1 MYISTIF
8 KHINFHQINKTL
20 HIIISSH
27 FYLHINWFPHKCTH
41 MQTMDFIGETINLK
55 NNILYT
61 ITYMK
66 PYIFRP
72 ALLLLLM
79 QKIKI
84 SKISLDD
91 ITELN
96 CVPYLLFIATK
107 YVHFSIYHTCWV
119 PIPGIRDLSIDLR
132 CWPL

>member
-1 MYISTIF
+1 MSISTIF
-8 KHINFHQINKTL
+8 KHIDFHQINKTL
-20 HIIISSH
+20 HIIISCH
-27 FYLHINWFPHKCTH
+27 FYLHINRFPHKCTH

-66 PYIFRP
+66 PYTFRP
-72 ALLLLLM
+72 ALLLM

-107 YVHFSIYHTCWV
+107 YVHFSIYHTGWV
-119 PIPGIRDLSIDLR
+119 PIPGIRNLSIDLR